1 MNSIGIIL
9 GEPNSINSEILAKSN
24 AYKKKII
31 IIGSY
36 DLLKSQLKTLKIS
49 RKLKRI
55 QRPEDIKKSG
65 NYLNVLDIPLK
76 FKKPFSVNSKDSS
89 VYVKKC
95 LNAGHK
101 LCLKKKIKGIIN
113 CSINKKTVFK
123 NKNLGVTEFLAKK
136 NKIHKSEVM
145 IIYNKKLSV
154 APLTT
159 HIKLNNVSRNI
170 KKKFIIRKIKT
181 LNRCYFKYFK
191 KKPRIAVLGL
201 NPHNFELKKN
211 SEEFKVI
218 YPVIK
223 TLKKNFKISGPY
235 PADTIFFK
243 DNLKKYDVIVG
254 MYHDQVLAP
263 FKALFGF
270 DAVNLT
276 LGLPYIRMSPDH
288 GTAEDKKKLNIS
300 NPESLNKCIEL
311 MSKLNK

>member
-1 MNSIGIIL
+1 MNKFGIIL

-24 AYKKKII
+24 VYKKKAV
-31 IIGSY
+31 IIGSL
-36 DLLKSQLKTLKIS
+36 DLLKSQFKKLKIN
-49 RKLKRI
+49 RKLKKI
-55 QRPEDIKKSG
+55 QSLEDIEKPGK
-65 NYLNVLDIPLK
+65 YLYVLDVPLK
-76 FKKPFSVNSKDSS
+76 FKDPFSVNSKDSS

-95 LNAGHK
+95 LITGHK

-136 NKIHKSEVM
+136 NKIHNSEVM

-159 HIKLNNVSRNI
+159 HIKLNSVSRNI
-170 KKKFIIRKIKT
+170 KKNLLIKKIKT
-181 LNRCYFKYFK
+181 LNKCYLRYFK

-211 SEEFKVI
+211 SEEFKI
-218 YPVIK
+218 IRPVVK
-223 TLKKNFKISGPY
+223 TLKRTFRISGPY
-235 PADTIFFK
+235 PSDTIFFK
-243 DNLKKYDVIVG
+243 GNLKKYDVIVG

-270 DAVNLT
+270 DAVNIT

-300 NPESLNKCIEL
+300 NPKSLNSCIEL
-311 MSKLNK
+311 ISKLKR